1 MIDIYCNDQSVEI
14 DDTLVSFID
23 LFWFWPISSIYIG
36 RYICSSKNENWI
48 HANSKF
54 IDNWVAIKSQRTK
67 HLLLVTVC
75 RHFLTGF
82 QDLDFPPFQNN
93 VGVVRGV
100 DRIWTAFRISRVNFR
115 ENMWTFRGDKGI
127 YLSLIYGCSWS
138 GVPLHNGFMML
149 TKGEKMPTR
158 NCHFCKQLIFQEIL
172 LWPLHAVISESI
184 TINSHRTMK
193 QLACLQN
200 TIFRSTYKLYF
211 CCNFSGFYLAL

>member
-36 RYICSSKNENWI
+36 RYICSSKNENWN

-100 DRIWTAFRISRVNFR
+100 DRILTAFRISRVNFR
-115 ENMWTFRGDKGI
+115 ENMWTFREDKGI
-127 YLSLIYGCSWS
+127 YLSLTYGCSRSW
-138 GVPLHNGFMML
+138 VPLHDGIYDVNRKVRKCQHE
-149 TKGEKMPTR
+149 T
-158 NCHFCKQLIFQEIL
+158 
-172 LWPLHAVISESI
+172 VISVNNWYFKKFCYELCMLSFQ
-184 TINSHRTMK
+184 S
-193 QLACLQN
+193 QLLLTATEPWNNLHVYN
-200 TIFRSTYKLYF
+200 ILYLEVLTSYISVVTF
-211 CCNFSGFYLAL
+211 LAFI